1 MIRNGE
7 GWYYLAVK
15 VLSTL
20 SRRMTSKCDGKFYC
34 LICLYS
40 FRPKNLESHKKI
52 FNNKDFCNLEVPS
65 EDNKIIEFN
74 Q

>member
-20 SRRMTSKCDGKFYC
+20 SRRMTSKYDGKFYC

-40 FRPKNLESHKKI
+40 FRPKNLESHKKYLTIRI
-52 FNNKDFCNLEVPS
+52 FAILKCLL
-65 EDNKIIEFN
+65 KTLR
-74 Q
+74 